1 MLALINSIFR
11 RIMMFD
17 EKFRTVVSKEGVVS
31 IVSCSDGEAHVV
43 NTWNSYL
50 AFPDENRIL
59 IPVFGMR
66 KTEGKVVKN
75 NNVLLT
81 LGTKEVEG
89 KMGPGTGYLIKGTA
103 KFLKSGQEFD
113 MMKQRFSWVTRVL
126 EVTVSSVKQTI

>member
-1 MLALINSIFR
+1 
-11 RIMMFD
+11 MFD
-17 EKFRTVVSKEGVVS
+17 EKFMTVVSKEGVVS

-50 AFPDENRIL
+50 AFPGENRIL

-113 MMKQRFSWVTRVL
+113 MMKQRFSWVNRVL

>member
-1 MLALINSIFR
+1 
-11 RIMMFD
+11 MFD
-17 EKFRTVVSKEGVVS
+17 KRFMTVVGKEGVVS

-50 AFPDENRIL
+50 TFPGGNRIL
-59 IPVFGMR
+59 IPVYGMI
-66 KTEGKVVKN
+66 KTGKKVKKN

-103 KFLKSGQEFD
+103 KFMKSGSEFD
-113 MMKQRFSWVTRVL
+113 LIKQKFSWANRVL
-126 EVTVSSVKQTI
+126 EVTVSSLEQTI